1 VASDTSAKHGLRTA
15 LSDSALYLICDTQ
28 SGGSTTSLVRRALKG
43 GADIVQLRDKNADDS
58 ILTSVGTRLCELCH
72 SQGALLIVN
81 DRPDIALACGAD
93 GVHIGQN
100 DLPPAAVRSQ
110 IGTDLLLGISTHSA
124 WQIDQ
129 ACLAPSDYIAVGPVF
144 ETPTKPGAQPV
155 GYELIRYAR
164 AYSDKPFFAIGGID
178 ITNVEDVL
186 LAGASRIACVRAIC
200 EARDPRAAASAL
212 CEKLRSDRGELT

>member
-1 VASDTSAKHGLRTA
+1 VASDTSAKDGLRTA
-15 LSDSALYLICDTQ
+15 LSNAALYLICDTQ
-28 SGGSTTSLVRRALKG
+28 SGGSATFLVQQALKG
-43 GADIVQLRDKNADDS
+43 GANIVQLRDKNADER
-58 ILTSVGTRLCELCH
+58 ILTTVGAELCELCH
-72 SQGALLIVN
+72 SQGALFIVN

-100 DLPPAAVRSQ
+100 DLTPAAVRSQ
-110 IGTDLLLGISTHSA
+110 IGTNLLLGISTHSA

-164 AYSDKPFFAIGGID
+164 AHSNKPFFAIGGID
-178 ITNVEDVL
+178 ITNVGDVL
-186 LAGASRIACVRAIC
+186 LAGAWRIACVRAIC
-200 EARDPRAAASAL
+200 EAADPRAAASSL
-212 CEKLRSDRGELT
+212 SEKLRSARANLT